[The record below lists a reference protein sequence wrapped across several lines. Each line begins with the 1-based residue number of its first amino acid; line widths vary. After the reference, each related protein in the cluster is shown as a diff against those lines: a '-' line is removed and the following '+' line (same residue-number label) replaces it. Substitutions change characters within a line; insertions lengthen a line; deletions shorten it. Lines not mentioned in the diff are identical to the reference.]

1 MSKSVSLIFSSMNLM
16 VSDLIFMSLIHIYFI
31 FVYGV
36 GKYSN
41 FILLHVTVQ
50 FSQHHLLRKLSF
62 LHGLFL
68 FPLLMIGLVV

>member
-1 MSKSVSLIFSSMNLM
+1 
-16 VSDLIFMSLIHIYFI
+16 MSLIHIYFI
-31 FVYGV
+31 FVYDV